1 LLAHGDVALTNDML
15 KDYEV
20 GKVYEYFL
28 SVWLQEAYF
37 LKTVE
42 QQQQLVYFIFK
53 NKVFT
58 ITETE

>member
-42 QQQQLVYFIFK
+42 QQQQLVYFIF
-53 NKVFT
+53 
-58 ITETE
+58 